1 MGRPSVTPTAQPHP
15 PAWAVLEE
23 ALTQRRPVR
32 ARYHGHERVLC
43 PHALGWKHGRAKL
56 LAYQS
61 AGTTSIGTLPTDTH
75 QRWRSMFIDEIEHAT
90 ITDDPWQT
98 ADNYS
103 PDTNAIDEVI
113 ISVATDLK

>member
-1 MGRPSVTPTAQPHP
+1 
-15 PAWAVLEE
+15 
-23 ALTQRRPVR
+23 
-32 ARYHGHERVLC
+32 
-43 PHALGWKHGRAKL
+43 
-56 LAYQS
+56 
-61 AGTTSIGTLPTDTH
+61 
-75 QRWRSMFIDEIEHAT
+75 MFIDEIEHAT